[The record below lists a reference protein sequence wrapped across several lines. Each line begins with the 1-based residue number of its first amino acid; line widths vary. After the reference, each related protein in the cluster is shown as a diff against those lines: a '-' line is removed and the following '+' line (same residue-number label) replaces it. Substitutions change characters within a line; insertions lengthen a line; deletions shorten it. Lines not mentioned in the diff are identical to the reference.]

1 MIGDVLHC
9 LLLHMVIMM
18 ADHETD
24 RRCSSFLKCDE
35 GQPECRNCLV
45 YGKPCPGYRQD
56 TIFRNETHKVER
68 LVQKNKPS
76 DFDSEGQVLQ
86 PVAGPVAATA
96 PGVPDTTTA
105 STITFRA
112 SSKSSSSSSGSES
125 SQWEEQSPMPLFQIA
140 DSTWED
146 RAICYFF
153 DQYTT
158 FDDSTIGVSHLGFLP
173 DLYALCRE
181 QGVQQEG
188 SAESCLRR
196 AVDATALMALG
207 NESKVPFLTI
217 RARNNYGLA
226 IRELRQALYSRT
238 QAVKDET
245 FATLAILSLFEDIAG
260 ERNGLS
266 SSHRVGFELLMKL
279 RGASQLGHQQGRD
292 LFNFAYTHTVRIL
305 QCMWF
310 FSEKLTI
317 VI

>member
-1 MIGDVLHC
+1 MRLAAVPRL
-9 LLLHMVIMM
+9 
-18 ADHETD
+18 
-24 RRCSSFLKCDE
+24 FLKCDE

-68 LVQKNKPS
+68 LVQKNNPS
-76 DFDSEGQVLQ
+76 ELDSEGQVLQ
-86 PVAGPVAATA
+86 PVVAGPIAAVT
-96 PGVPDTTTA
+96 PSVPDTTPTA
-105 STITFRA
+105 SSGITYRA
-112 SSKSSSSSSGSES
+112 GSHSSGGS
-125 SQWEEQSPMPLFQIA
+125 SQWEARSPMSLFQIA

-153 DQYTT
+153 DQYTGYDELT
-158 FDDSTIGVSHLGFLP
+158 TGVSHLGFLP

-181 QGVQQEG
+181 QGEQQEG
-188 SAESCLRR
+188 SASSCLLR

-207 NESKVPFLTI
+207 NESKVPFLTV

-226 IRELRQALYSRT
+226 IRELRQALYSRA

-292 LFNFAYTHTVRIL
+292 LFNFAYTHTVCACFSSL
-305 QCMWF
+305 GL
-310 FSEKLTI
+310 FSEKLTMI
-317 VI
+317 I

>member
-1 MIGDVLHC
+1 M
-9 LLLHMVIMM
+9 
-18 ADHETD
+18 
-24 RRCSSFLKCDE
+24 
-35 GQPECRNCLV
+35 

-68 LVQKNKPS
+68 LVQKNNPS
-76 DFDSEGQVLQ
+76 ELDAEGQVLQ
-86 PVAGPVAATA
+86 PVVAGPVAATA
-96 PGVPDTTTA
+96 PGVPDITSTTA
-105 STITFRA
+105 SREITFRA
-112 SSKSSSSSSGSES
+112 GSTSSGGS
-125 SQWEEQSPMPLFQIA
+125 SQWEARSPMSLFQIA

-153 DQYTT
+153 DQYTGYDELT
-158 FDDSTIGVSHLGFLP
+158 TGVSHLGFLP

-181 QGVQQEG
+181 QGPQQEG
-188 SAESCLRR
+188 SASSCLLR

-207 NESKVPFLTI
+207 NESKVPFLTV

-292 LFNFAYTHTVRIL
+292 LFNFAYTHTVRTY
-305 QCMWF
+305 
-310 FSEKLTI
+310 FSALGYFQRN
-317 VI
+317 